1 MTPPVHI
8 GIIMDGN
15 NRWARQR
22 LLPREA
28 GHRAGVES
36 IRRVAEACETAGVR
50 VLTVFGFSTENWAR
64 PSDEVAF
71 LMQLF
76 EETIPRE
83 VAELAERGIELRF
96 SGRIEE
102 LSPSLQQLMRD
113 ANLKTRDNAHAVL
126 NIAVNYGG
134 RSEIVD
140 AIRAMARAGADLRT
154 LDEAAVSEF
163 LYTQGLPDPD
173 LIIRTAGEMRLS
185 NFLLWQSAYAEF
197 FSTPTLWPD
206 FGEADLEQAL
216 VAYQTR
222 VRRFGARPEEEV
234 PHRARQ
240 VNG

>member
-50 VLTVFGFSTENWAR
+50 VLTVYGFSTENWAR

-154 LDEAAVSEF
+154 LDEAAVSDF

-197 FSTPTLWPD
+197 YSTPTLWPD

-216 VAYQTR
+216 VAYQSR

-234 PHRARQ
+234 SHRARQ

>member
-1 MTPPVHI
+1 MAPPVHI

-50 VLTVFGFSTENWAR
+50 VLTVYGFSTENWAR
-64 PSDEVAF
+64 PQDEVDF
-71 LMQLF
+71 LMALF
-76 EETIPRE
+76 EETIPKE
-83 VAELAERGIELRF
+83 VDELAERGIELRF
-96 SGRIEE
+96 SGRVEE
-102 LSPSLQQLMRD
+102 LSPSLQGLMRD
-113 ANLKTRDNAHAVL
+113 ANQRTRVNAHAVL

-140 AIRAMARAGADLRT
+140 AIREMARSGADLRR
-154 LDEAAVSEF
+154 LDEAAVSDF
-163 LYTQGLPDPD
+163 LYTRGLPDPD

-197 FSTPTLWPD
+197 YSTPTLWPD

-216 VAYQTR
+216 TAYQSR
-222 VRRFGARPEEEV
+222 VRRFGARPKEV
-234 PHRARQ
+234 SHRARQ
-240 VNG
+240 VHR

>member
-1 MTPPVHI
+1 M
-8 GIIMDGN
+8 
-15 NRWARQR
+15 
-22 LLPREA
+22 RE
-28 GHRAGVES
+28 
-36 IRRVAEACETAGVR
+36 
-50 VLTVFGFSTENWAR
+50 
-64 PSDEVAF
+64 
-71 LMQLF
+71 
-76 EETIPRE
+76 
-83 VAELAERGIELRF
+83 
-96 SGRIEE
+96 
-102 LSPSLQQLMRD
+102 

-154 LDEAAVSEF
+154 LDEAAVSDF

-197 FSTPTLWPD
+197 YSTPTLWPD

-216 VAYQTR
+216 VAYQSR

-234 PHRARQ
+234 SHRARQ

>member
-50 VLTVFGFSTENWAR
+50 VLTVYGFSTENWAR

-113 ANLKTRDNAHAVL
+113 GNQRTRENAHAVL

-140 AIRAMARAGADLRT
+140 AIRAMARAGVDLRT
-154 LDEAAVSEF
+154 LDEAMVSDF
-163 LYTQGLPDPD
+163 LYTKGLPDPD

-197 FSTPTLWPD
+197 YSTPTLWPD

-216 VAYQTR
+216 VAYQSR

-234 PHRARQ
+234 SHRARQ

>member
-15 NRWARQR
+15 NRWAQQR

-50 VLTVFGFSTENWAR
+50 VLTVYGFSTENWSR
-64 PSDEVAF
+64 PQDEVAF

-83 VAELAERGIELRF
+83 VDELAERGIELRF
-96 SGRIEE
+96 SGRVDE
-102 LSPSLQQLMRD
+102 LSPSLQQLMQE
-113 ANLKTRDNAHAVL
+113 ANQRTREHAHAVL

-140 AIRAMARAGADLRT
+140 AIRAMARSEIDLRT
-154 LDEAAVSEF
+154 LDEAAISDF
-163 LYTQGLPDPD
+163 LYTRGLPDPD

-197 FSTPTLWPD
+197 YSTPTLWPD

-216 VAYQTR
+216 IAYQSR
-222 VRRFGARPEEEV
+222 VRRFGARPEEV
-234 PHRARQ
+234 SHRARQ

>member
-1 MTPPVHI
+1 MTSPVHI

-154 LDEAAVSEF
+154 LDEAAVSDF

-197 FSTPTLWPD
+197 YSTPTLWPD

-216 VAYQTR
+216 LAYQSR

-234 PHRARQ
+234 SHRARQ